1 MMWYSPTERWWRVIP
16 LVVALGAAPDPLAA
30 QAVQG
35 RVLEVETDEPVVS
48 AVVQL
53 LRGDE
58 GDHVVARSVTD
69 EQGHFRLRAP
79 ASGTYRLRSLRI
91 GYQAVITPP
100 FDLLGGEAPLEVEV
114 RLSAVTVELA
124 PLTIVSERPPRL
136 GNLRLDIAGYY
147 ERKEVWG
154 RPGLGSGHFLDRE
167 EIERTNPSRVSD
179 VVRMLRGVRVESAGG
194 LRQTITFRGHGSIQR
209 PGGRCIPAVFV
220 NGAPAGT
227 GADIDQFLSPWSLA
241 AIEVYPGLS
250 VPAEFFGGE
259 RPGAPACGV
268 LALWTGGGRRGSS
281 NPERVAVATEQALA
295 ARLTPQLALHL
306 TLATDSLTLL
316 DSLWATL
323 TISNLSDDT
332 KSLCITDS
340 RYSLRGVHTN
350 RDIVEK
356 VDYGQCVHNVDL
368 APRASLSWRELLAFF
383 AALDQPD
390 EVLIQKHFRL
400 RYPACGDGEGC
411 EVQLSSGPRQ
421 LALYRDEDGL

>member
-1 MMWYSPTERWWRVIP
+1 MIWYSPAERWWRVIP

-58 GDHVVARSVTD
+58 GDQAVTRGVTD

-91 GYQAVITPP
+91 GYQTVITPP

-147 ERKEVWG
+147 ERKETWG
-154 RPGLGSGHFLDRE
+154 RQGLGMGHFLEKE
-167 EIERTNPSRVSD
+167 EIDRTNPSRVSD
-179 VVRMLRGVRVESAGG
+179 VVRNLRGVQILSAGG
-194 LRQTITFRGHGSIQR
+194 LRQVITLRGHGWRSD
-209 PGGRCIPAVFV
+209 GRCIPAVFV
-220 NGAPAGT
+220 DGAPAAT
-227 GADIDQFLSPWSLA
+227 GANIDQLLSPWSLA

-250 VPAEFFGGE
+250 VPAEFIGGGQ
-259 RPGAPACGV
+259 PPCGA
-268 LALWTGGGRRGSS
+268 LALWTGGGRRGSP
-281 NPERVAVATEQALA
+281 NPERVAVAIDQALA
-295 ARLTPQLALHL
+295 ARLPQLALQL
-306 TLATDSLTLL
+306 TLATDSLTLR

-340 RYSLRGVHTN
+340 RYSLRGPHTN

-356 VDYGQCVHNVDL
+356 VDYGPCMYIVDL

-411 EVQLSSGPRQ
+411 EVQLSSGPHR

>member
-1 MMWYSPTERWWRVIP
+1 MIWYSPTERWWRVIP

-35 RVLEVETDEPVVS
+35 RVLEVETEEPVVS

-58 GDHVVARSVTD
+58 GDHVVASSVTD

-147 ERKEVWG
+147 ERKDTWG
-154 RPGLGSGHFLDRE
+154 RQGLGIGHFLERE
-167 EIERTNPSRVSD
+167 DIDRTNPSRVSD
-179 VVRMLRGVRVESAGG
+179 VVRMLRGVQVESAGG
-194 LRQTITFRGHGSIQR
+194 LRQVITLRGHGSIQR

-220 NGAPAGT
+220 DGAPGAT
-227 GADIDQFLSPWSLA
+227 GADIDYLLSPWSLA

-250 VPAEFFGGE
+250 KPAEFFGGE
-259 RPGAPACGV
+259 DPGAPACGV
-268 LALWTGGGRRGSS
+268 LALWTGGGRRSNS
-281 NPERVAVATEQALA
+281 NPERVAVAIDQARA
-295 ARLTPQLALHL
+295 AMLPQLALHL
-306 TLATDSLTLL
+306 TLATDSLTLR
-316 DSLWATL
+316 DSVWATL
-323 TISNLSDDT
+323 TIGNLSDDT

-340 RYSLRGVHTN
+340 RYTLRGLHTN

-356 VDYGQCVHNVDL
+356 VDNGPCVHVVDL
-368 APRASLSWRELLAFF
+368 APRASFSWRELLAFF
-383 AALDQPD
+383 AVLDQPD
-390 EVLIQKHFRL
+390 EVLIQKHFWL
-400 RYPACGDGEGC
+400 RYPECGDEGC
-411 EVQLSSGPRQ
+411 EVQLSSGPHR
-421 LALYRDEDGL
+421 LAVYRDEDGL

>member
-1 MMWYSPTERWWRVIP
+1 MIWYSPTERWWRVIP

-58 GDHVVARSVTD
+58 GDHEVATGVTD

-114 RLSAVTVELA
+114 RLSVVTVELA

-136 GNLRLDIAGYY
+136 ANLRLDVAGYY
-147 ERKEVWG
+147 ERKQTWG
-154 RPGLGSGHFLDRE
+154 RQGLGMGHFLERE
-167 EIERTNPSRVSD
+167 DIDRTNPSRVSD
-179 VVRMLRGVRVESAGG
+179 VVRMLRGVQVESAGG
-194 LRQTITFRGHGSIQR
+194 LRQVITLRGHGSIQR

-220 NGAPAGT
+220 NGAPVAT
-227 GADIDQFLSPWSLA
+227 GADIDQLLSPWSLA

-268 LALWTGGGRRGSS
+268 LALWTGGGGRSSS
-281 NPERVAVATEQALA
+281 NPERVAVAIDQLRA
-295 ARLTPQLALHL
+295 AMLPQLALHL
-306 TLATDSLTLL
+306 ALATDSLTLR
-316 DSLWATL
+316 DSVWATL
-323 TISNLSDDT
+323 TIDNLSDDT

-340 RYSLRGVHTN
+340 RYTLRGPHTN
-350 RDIVEK
+350 RDIVER
-356 VDYGQCVHNVDL
+356 VDYGPCVHTVDL

-383 AALDQPD
+383 AVLDQPD
-390 EVLIQKHFRL
+390 EVLIQKHFWL
-400 RYPACGDGEGC
+400 RYPECGDEGC
-411 EVQLSSGPRQ
+411 EVQLSSGPHR